1 MYWVGQNVHSDSSG
15 SWYRKTWMNYLA
27 SPIVYLCWSSEE
39 SHTPSHQKE
48 RKRES
53 EQGRLK
59 RWKKEASKPAS
70 TLLGKD
76 LKHIQTSSCFCQQT
90 HFASAESSSVS
101 AKQHSS
107 GSGEGV
113 WDNASSVFIHLQDTR
128 SPCMPCSNFWNKPC
142 PESSF

>member
-1 MYWVGQNVHSDSSG
+1 MYWVGQKVRSDSSG
-15 SWYRKTWMNYLA
+15 SWYRRTWTNFLA
-27 SPIVYLCWSSEE
+27 SPIVCLCRSSGE
-39 SHTPSHQKE
+39 SHTPSHQKDSV
-48 RKRES
+48 RVSKGGWRE
-53 EQGRLK
+53 G
-59 RWKKEASKPAS
+59 KKEASKPAS
-70 TLLGKD
+70 TLLGED
-76 LKHIQTSSCFCQQT
+76 LKHIQISSCFCQQT

-128 SPCMPCSNFWNKPC
+128 NPCMPCSNFWNKPR